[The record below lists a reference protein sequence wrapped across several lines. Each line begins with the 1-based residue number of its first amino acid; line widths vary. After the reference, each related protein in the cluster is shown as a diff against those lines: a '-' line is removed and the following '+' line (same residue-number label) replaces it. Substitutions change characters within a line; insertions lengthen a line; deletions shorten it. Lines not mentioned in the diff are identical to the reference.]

1 MHAGWKGIVLSVVVS
16 LIAFTGL
23 TEGRT
28 IAINEVA
35 WGGVCGDSTGEWIEL
50 VNLTDD
56 TIDLEGWRL
65 VSSDGNP
72 EISLTGT
79 IDPLETESDRVGG
92 YYLLERDDDDAVPG
106 IEADLIYTGALY
118 DGGEALSLIDPKGRV
133 IDTANQEGGPWPA
146 GTDGELPCTMER
158 VDPTGADEP
167 ANWATSP
174 SPSEEGGLLCGTPR
188 AENSVFN
195 IPPYIA
201 FSVFPRLVHPGDPVS
216 LDASGSSD
224 KGGEI
229 TSYLWDFGDGT
240 LGEGQTAS
248 HTYAEIGTYTIIL
261 TVKDDKGGG
270 AQGAKEVLVI
280 INEPPQPDFSVKSA
294 SQNRVLQ
301 SLDELLF
308 FDESY
313 DPDGA
318 VVGWRW
324 DFGDGEIE
332 EGQTA
337 SHTYTCGGDYVVT
350 LCVTDDQGEIAC
362 RTQAISLVSRKPVA
376 RFAFTPKSPNEGEDV
391 TFDAVESF
399 DLDGTVVRY
408 DWDFDGDGE
417 VDLSTDQ
424 PTAVHPFPG
433 GGEHEVTLRVIDDQG
448 MISLPYSGKVYIN
461 RRPVAA
467 FQVSNFSTN
476 ELEEVSFT
484 DCSHDPDGE
493 VVAWHWDF
501 GDDETGDGQ
510 AVSHTY
516 PSAGEYTITLTVTDE
531 NGAQGEV
538 TTLITVKNL
547 PPAAHLEVAGKKG
560 KVEVFT
566 NEPVILD
573 GSTSKDQS
581 PNGQVVLYEWDLG
594 ADGTYEETTTSPTFS
609 CTYTEDGTYKVRLR
623 VTDDN
628 GATALSNPLTIVV
641 LNRAPTCSFNWSP
654 ASPSDAEEA
663 IFSAVVSDPDGEVV
677 GWRWYFGDGETSTA
691 ESPTHR
697 FPDDGVY
704 TVTLIVRDDDGKESR
719 ASVREI
725 TVKNASPIAKF
736 SLSSTSPQIG
746 DLVCFTDLSYDPS
759 PTGEIAHV
767 AWDFGDG
774 TFCPGTPNGCGEGGV
789 RSPTHIYT
797 VAGSYTV
804 TLSVIDEEGAIGFV
818 TQTLSIAEMP

>member
-118 DGGEALSLIDPKGRV
+118 DGGEALSLIDLKG
-133 IDTANQEGGPWPA
+133 
-146 GTDGELPCTMER
+146 
-158 VDPTGADEP
+158 
-167 ANWATSP
+167 
-174 SPSEEGGLLCGTPR
+174 
-188 AENSVFN
+188 
-195 IPPYIA
+195 
-201 FSVFPRLVHPGDPVS
+201 
-216 LDASGSSD
+216 GSSIQRTKRVAPGLPGRTASCRARWNGSIPRGPMNRRTGRPRPPLLKKGD
-224 KGGEI
+224 CSAAHREPRTRSSTFLPTSRSLFSRVSFIPEIRYPSMQVIVRQGGEI

-516 PSAGEYTITLTVTDE
+516 PSAGEYTVTLTVTDE

-547 PPAAHLEVAGKKG
+547 RRRLTSRSLGRKG
-560 KVEVFT
+560 R
-566 NEPVILD
+566 
-573 GSTSKDQS
+573 
-581 PNGQVVLYEWDLG
+581 WRC
-594 ADGTYEETTTSPTFS
+594 SPT
-609 CTYTEDGTYKVRLR
+609 
-623 VTDDN
+623 N
-628 GATALSNPLTIVV
+628 
-641 LNRAPTCSFNWSP
+641 
-654 ASPSDAEEA
+654 
-663 IFSAVVSDPDGEVV
+663 
-677 GWRWYFGDGETSTA
+677 
-691 ESPTHR
+691 
-697 FPDDGVY
+697 
-704 TVTLIVRDDDGKESR
+704 
-719 ASVREI
+719 
-725 TVKNASPIAKF
+725 
-736 SLSSTSPQIG
+736 Q
-746 DLVCFTDLSYDPS
+746 
-759 PTGEIAHV
+759 
-767 AWDFGDG
+767 
-774 TFCPGTPNGCGEGGV
+774 
-789 RSPTHIYT
+789 
-797 VAGSYTV
+797 
-804 TLSVIDEEGAIGFV
+804 
-818 TQTLSIAEMP
+818 